1 MIVTFQPE
9 SHVASCK
16 TLGGAQQLVKF
27 LTDKFTGNPQIT
39 EHIVFRSIIETS
51 GKVSVHSSIPVN
63 ETGRQMFKMALLEF
77 KAQLGLAA

>member
-1 MIVTFQPE
+1 MTIPFQPE

-16 TLGGAQQLVKF
+16 TLDGAQRLVKF
-27 LTDKFTGNPQIT
+27 LTDKFTDNPAILQR
-39 EHIVFRSIIETS
+39 IVFRSIIETS

-63 ETGRQMFKMALLEF
+63 ETGRQMFKSALIEF